1 MPYQYLVFCFAHD
14 PAPFVSCREQVVGR
28 VFDTVNARRTVTT
41 DEHNGRCLAKGAVR
55 LWSALKNPLRSEVHT
70 PRYNHALSVRRR
82 PVFKGNFW
90 GKFWPGDSINK
101 HRPCLR

>member
-55 LWSALKNPLRSEVHT
+55 LWSALKTLCAQKCIRHVTIMLFLYAGARFLKEIFGGSFGLGIP
-70 PRYNHALSVRRR
+70 
-82 PVFKGNFW
+82 
-90 GKFWPGDSINK
+90 SINIA
-101 HRPCLR
+101 HA